1 MSNDEHRGSRQRRR
15 LHPQERREEI
25 VAQASRLFADGSL
38 EHLSVSQDTAVRMAV
53 RSLRAL
59 VDAAQEAG
67 RLTRLTRRSR
77 DR

>member
-1 MSNDEHRGSRQRRR
+1 M
-15 LHPQERREEI
+15 
-25 VAQASRLFADGSL
+25 AQASRLFADGSL